1 MATHRLWSNGHNN
14 TVLGS
19 FEFCI
24 SLILALDFGYFSLC
38 LKSGIFSFIFLT
50 FFLLIFLSRSFLSF
64 FSFFFF
70 FFWQLDLF
78 FLYKEFIA
86 IPKYSSL
93 TRKNKKVIYVAGVL
107 FFIIIIISFKSI
119 YLFFPVTDKI
129 LPNCHCSGTMALV
142 GCGCGFSTDYSEVP
156 LKESHDIKFINA
168 SRKLK
173 LK

>member
-24 SLILALDFGYFSLC
+24 SLILALDFRYFSLC
-38 LKSGIFSFIFLT
+38 LKNGIFSFIFLT
-50 FFLLIFLSRSFLSF
+50 FFLLIFLSRSF
-64 FSFFFF
+64 FFFF
-70 FFWQLDLF
+70 FFLGQLDLF

-107 FFIIIIISFKSI
+107 FIIIIISFKSI

-156 LKESHDIKFINA
+156 LKESHDIKFTNA